1 MFPRPTIMRR
11 GAPLLR
17 GALVGSTGF
26 FAGRTTARNAD
37 PNASQDPAIK
47 DLQSQNAA
55 PQYSAPP
62 QAHAPPQPPQAYASS
77 QPPQAYASSQPPQAY
92 ASSQVSAPSPSFPA
106 PQTNAPPQPAAP
118 TADDLSARLARL
130 ASLHADGVLTDQE
143 FSAAKGRVLG
153 T

>member
-77 QPPQAYASSQPPQAY
+77 Q
-92 ASSQVSAPSPSFPA
+92 VSAPSPSFPA